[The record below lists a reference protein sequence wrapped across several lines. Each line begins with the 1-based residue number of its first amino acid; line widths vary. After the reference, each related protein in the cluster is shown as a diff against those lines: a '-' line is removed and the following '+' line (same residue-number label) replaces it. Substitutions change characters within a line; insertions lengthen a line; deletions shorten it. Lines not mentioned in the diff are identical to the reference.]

1 MCLGIAGE
9 VTELV
14 ADNDQLAVVDVL
26 GARRHV
32 NIGMLEP
39 DTLAPG
45 DWVLIHVGF
54 AMDKISKEKA
64 AEVLS
69 GLELLG
75 RSAQHDPGPG

>member
-1 MCLGIAGE
+1 VCLGIAGE

-14 ADNDQLAVVDVL
+14 AENDQLAVVDVL

-54 AMDKISKEKA
+54 AMGKISKEKA

-69 GLELLG
+69 GLELVG